1 MLENLQHIIASTR
14 RFAIDEYFVLALL
27 SVIVIVTFNR
37 DLSNSSKH
45 PRFTWILIGIL
56 SGFWVLYGNQL
67 AAGEEVK
74 LFYDSII
81 IDDKAVFFKRLILVT
96 GIITLLHHRFFD
108 YKIEGE
114 FFIFLLGAIF
124 GLFLVVMT
132 TNLLVLFVALEF
144 VSICSYLLVVMKKGK
159 PNVESGIKYLLF
171 GATSSAV
178 MLYGMSWF
186 YGITGS
192 LNFADPAFN
201 AALLDTPAWVIQVV
215 GFMTLGGVLFKLSA
229 APFHAWTPDIYE
241 ATPTPVASFLSI
253 APKAAAVL
261 VMTRI
266 FEHLSVD
273 FVPVLTVIIL
283 LSLTIGNFS
292 ALWQTNAK
300 RMLGYSTIAQA
311 GFILIGLLV
320 NNTTGFQAAY
330 FYVTAY
336 VCITMGAFVLIDLIA
351 QRTLNYELESM
362 QGLGQFDV
370 IISVASVILMMALV
384 GFPPTIG
391 FTSKL
396 LIFSSLWD
404 VYQFEGN
411 AIYAVVLVFG
421 LLNTAVSMV
430 YYLKI
435 PFYLIVKPRPHKMTW
450 LYVGFWKYIL
460 VAFLA
465 FVTIYL
471 FILPENMI
479 GWVNGFSFLK

>member
-14 RFAIDEYFVLALL
+14 RFAIDEYFILVLL
-27 SVIVIVTFNR
+27 SVIIIVTFNP

-45 PRFTWILIGIL
+45 PRFTWLLIGVL
-56 SGFWVLYGNQL
+56 GGFWFLYGKQL
-67 AAGEEVK
+67 SDGEEVK

-81 IDDKAVFFKRLILVT
+81 IDEKAVFFKRLILVT

-114 FFIFLLGAIF
+114 FFIFLFGAIF

-132 TNLLVLFVALEF
+132 THFLVLFVALEF

-159 PNVESGIKYLLF
+159 LNVESGIKYLLF
-171 GATSSAV
+171 GATSSAI

-186 YGITGS
+186 YGLTGS

-201 AALLDTPAWVIQVV
+201 VALSETPAWIVQVV

-241 ATPTPVASFLSI
+241 ATPTPIASFLSI

-261 VMTRI
+261 VMTRV
-266 FEHLSVD
+266 FENLSID
-273 FVPVLTVIIL
+273 FVPMLTVVIL

-320 NNTTGFQAAY
+320 GNATGFQATF

-362 QGLGQFDV
+362 QGLGQFDAT
-370 IISVASVILMMALV
+370 ISVVAVVLMMGLV

-396 LIFSSLWD
+396 LVFSSLWD
-404 VYQFEGN
+404 AYQFNNN
-411 AIYAVVLVFG
+411 AVYAIVIFFG

-435 PFYLIVKPRPHKMTW
+435 PFYLIVKPRPQKMTW
-450 LYVGFWKYIL
+450 LYVGFLKYVL
-460 VAFLA
+460 AVALA

-471 FILPENMI
+471 FIFPENI
-479 GWVNGFSFLK
+479 INWVNGFEFR